1 MLKTQTNFIRII
13 TLFLISVLTVACL
26 VACNS
31 QDNGA
36 DESADG
42 TSDAPTEAPLNDG
55 VNRIFADGDFAC
67 KVIRA
72 ETASAD
78 ERVVYD
84 ALRDALNTATGKR
97 PRLTTDFLAAG
108 ESYNDNEFAIV
119 VGKTGVKESS
129 EIYKD
134 LGFGECRIE
143 LIGRKLV
150 IGFHDLNTALAA
162 IEQLSKVL
170 SQSVENGTLICN
182 ESMCFSYKT
191 DGIIASLPTYIGGN
205 IVGMAD
211 GGNGSSTAVI
221 ESTTEQEYSSYLSS
235 LEKDHGYTPYTTNK
249 IGDNLFATYTSEK
262 HTITAIHTPIKQQTR
277 LIIELLAEN
286 PLPATASE
294 SYEVIH
300 DSTITQVGLE
310 STGRQNGMSYV
321 VKLAD
326 GSFMIFDGGAQNC
339 SPLLMA
345 ALEELADDPEHITV
359 AAWVLTHMH
368 NDHAFSLREIAAN
381 PTYLEKLT
389 VESFIWNR
397 TSDKQIANC
406 DEDLEA
412 AEIIY
417 QSILKFDGIK
427 VHNALPGQVFHIRNA
442 KYTIYSTSEMLEPF
456 VMGSYNDSCVVGL
469 LEIDG
474 RRMFFPGDSD
484 STQTGNLVKLYGEK
498 LKCDLLQVIHHGHN
512 GGNTTAYKLF
522 DPITVLWPVGMLR
535 YETGTEEY
543 EPLVDWPCN
552 EWFFDENSS
561 VEKIY
566 VSGSEVVTL
575 VIKDLP
581 KH

>member
-1 MLKTQTNFIRII
+1 MLKAKFKFIRII
-13 TLFLISVLTVACL
+13 TLLLIFVLTLTCL
-26 VACNS
+26 VACNGNE
-31 QDNGA
+31 QDTDAATDGA
-36 DESADG
+36 
-42 TSDAPTEAPLNDG
+42 TEAPTQPVDDG
-55 VNRIFADGDFAC
+55 INRIFENGDFAC
-67 KVIRA
+67 KIIRA
-72 ETASAD
+72 EKASAD
-78 ERVVYD
+78 ERTVYD

-97 PRLTTDFLAAG
+97 PRLTTDFLAMG
-108 ESYNDNEFAIV
+108 ESYNENEFAII
-119 VGKTGVKESS
+119 VGKTGYGESA
-129 EIYKD
+129 ELYKD

-150 IGFHDLNTALAA
+150 IGFHDLSTALTA

-170 SQSVENGTLICN
+170 SQSLDNGSLICN
-182 ESMCFSYKT
+182 DNMCFSYKT

-221 ESTTEQEYSSYLSS
+221 ESTTEQDYSNYLSS
-235 LEKDHGYTPYTTNK
+235 LESEHGFTSYTTNK
-249 IGDNLFATYTSEK
+249 IGDNLFATYVSEK
-262 HTITAIHTPIKQQTR
+262 HTVTAIHTPIKQETR
-277 LIIELLAEN
+277 LIIELLDEN
-286 PLPATASE
+286 PLPPTAPE

-345 ALEELADDPEHITV
+345 ALEELADDPEHITI

-368 NDHAFSLREIAAN
+368 NDHAFSLREIAAK
-381 PTYLEKLT
+381 PEYLSKLT
-389 VESFIWNR
+389 VERFIWNR

-417 QSILKFDGIK
+417 QSILKFDGVI
-427 VHNALPGQVFHIRNA
+427 VHNALPGQEFHIRNA
-442 KYTIYSTSEMLEPF
+442 VYTVYSTSEMLEPF

-484 STQTGNLVKLYGEK
+484 STQTGNLVKLYGEE

-522 DPITVLWPVGMLR
+522 DPIIVFWPVGMLR
-535 YETGTEEY
+535 YEIGTEEY
-543 EPLVDWPCN
+543 APLTTWECN
-552 EWFFDENSS
+552 QWFFDENSS

-575 VIKDLP
+575 VIKEIP
-581 KH
+581 TH